1 MHRRDFL
8 RPQNLLRPAGQLLG
22 AVDELRVLEETV
34 RAEKPDDAVLLHFSR
49 RAMAT
54 SFEVILPF
62 GTPQAQEIAE
72 ASLDRIDA
80 LENQLTVYR
89 DDSEVCRLNQRAGH
103 EPLA

>member
-22 AVDELRVLEETV
+22 AVDELRALEENL
-34 RAEKPDDAVLLHFSR
+34 REQRSDDTVLLHFSR

-62 GTPQAQEIAE
+62 GTPQAQEMAE

-89 DDSEVCRLNQRAGH
+89 DDSEVSRLNQRAGD
-103 EPLA
+103 E